1 MVLFVTHGKL
11 AEHMV
16 HMSTWFVVAGACVL
30 DEDTEIIDIPT
41 AVAGAA
47 CCGGA
52 LHQLLENALAV

>member
-1 MVLFVTHGKL
+1 
-11 AEHMV
+11 
-16 HMSTWFVVAGACVL
+16 MSTLFVVAGACVL

-47 CCGGA
+47 CCGRA